1 MFTKQQKNLLWVIS
15 LCALLLTISGC
26 ASLNQLKDAA
36 DIQNP
41 EVSLKSSKVTALSF
55 DSAELEFTLSVNN
68 PNLIPI
74 KLAGFDYTVN
84 IGETQLVSGEQQK
97 NLKINARGQSDVQ
110 VPLSIKFAQLKML
123 SDALDKKN
131 ELAYRIQTTA
141 HLELPVLGIRKLP
154 GSIQGT
160 LPIPKMP
167 KISVQNIDIQ
177 KISFT
182 GAKLLLAIKVENP
195 NTFGIDLRR
204 FGYDLA
210 VNDKHWAKGNVN
222 ELIHV
227 TENGTTALNI
237 PLELNFTQLGMA
249 LYKTLTQSTP
259 LNYQLSGNMAIDTTL
274 PLLKDISAPFNY
286 SGSVKPR

>member
-1 MFTKQQKNLLWVIS
+1 MFIKQRKALLWLIS
-15 LCALLLTISGC
+15 LCTLLTVNGC

-36 DIQNP
+36 DIKNP
-41 EVSLKSSKVTALSF
+41 EVNLKASRVTALSF
-55 DSAELEFTLSVNN
+55 DSAELELTLSVNN

-84 IGETQLVSGEQQK
+84 VGETQLLSGEQQ
-97 NLKINARGQSDVQ
+97 NGVKINARGQSDVQ
-110 VPLSIKFAQLKML
+110 VPLSIKFSQLKTL
-123 SDALDKKN
+123 SDALNNKN
-131 ELAYRIQTTA
+131 ELTYNIQTTA
-141 HLELPVLGIRKLP
+141 HLDLPVLGIRKFP

-160 LPIPKMP
+160 LPIPIIP
-167 KISVQNIDIQ
+167 KISVQNIDIK

-182 GAKLLLAIKVENP
+182 GATLLLAIKVENP

-210 VNDKHWAKGNVN
+210 VNDKHWAKGNMN

-227 TENGTTALNI
+227 AENGTTTLHI
-237 PLELNFTQLGMA
+237 PLELNFSQLGMA

-259 LNYQLSGNMAIDTTL
+259 LNYQLNGNMDIDTTL
-274 PLLKDISAPFNY
+274 PLLKNISTPFNY
-286 SGSVKPR
+286 SGSVNSR